1 MRFNDRMTS
10 CMCRV
15 DGLPRGAEQGKTD
28 LHVEPLVYAP
38 LADIFAMAPQ
48 IRHVEVKIEAKLAPG
63 RPHGSVTVPFTRLPI
78 FDG

>member
-28 LHVEPLVYAP
+28 LHVEPACYAP
-38 LADIFAMAPQ
+38 LQVPSAMDP
-48 IRHVEVKIEAKLAPG
+48 
-63 RPHGSVTVPFTRLPI
+63 TNTTRRLRSMQNSHQ
-78 FDG
+78 GVRT